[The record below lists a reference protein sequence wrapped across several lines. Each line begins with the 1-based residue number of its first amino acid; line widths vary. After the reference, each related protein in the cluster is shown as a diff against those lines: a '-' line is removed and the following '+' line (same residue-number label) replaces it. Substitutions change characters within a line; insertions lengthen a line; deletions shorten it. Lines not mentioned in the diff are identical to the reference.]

1 MPAIQQ
7 WGRRESIIWPP
18 RRHLYT
24 LGAIFLSLVA
34 TGFFVYVRFQF
45 GLSPLERYYL
55 PYYLRTELAGFTHPT
70 SNYQLLYVSDGK
82 SRPRTALEADVEPG
96 STPQFAGSPLPLEP
110 SPQARQQGL
119 LFLVREQSRSYS
131 NKALHTWIEH
141 RVYADIPLAQ
151 LFTTQLM
158 FGLIAFAFQLPFSIR
173 KDIRR
178 IKSLRYGRR
187 LKGPVLANAKDFTEA
202 VSGNGIGI
210 TTNDSKLPL
219 RIPRDAENKHFLIVG
234 DTGSGKSSII
244 RQMLYQV
251 DARGDSAIV
260 YDPACEFVKQFYSV
274 RRGDIVLNPLD
285 ARMPYWNPSKELRRK
300 AEAKALAV
308 SLYQPEGVTNRF
320 FVEAPQKIFAHLL
333 TFLPTPEELVRW
345 MSDPGEVD
353 RRVRG
358 TEYWMLIDPKAPQQR
373 TGVLGSLNMSAD
385 SFRLL
390 PKLDETNSAWTAT
403 NWAETRR
410 GWIFI
415 TSRPTMREALRPLI
429 SLWIDTLV
437 LRLLNEPIPD
447 QKPVWFVIDELAS
460 LQRLPQLHT
469 AITENRKSQN
479 PVILGF
485 QGRSQMQARY
495 GEDAEAMLSQPA
507 TKIFLRTTEPRAAK
521 WVSEAIGEVE
531 VERLRETH
539 YEGARA
545 GRNFA
550 LDRQTE
556 PLVLPSEI
564 SGLDDLRGFLK
575 YGNHVARFSFP
586 FIAVEEKC
594 PGFDERKMDD
604 LIVPSPPPPADSDEI
619 QSNLLSPEYAL
630 QPHENQVE

>member
-119 LFLVREQSRSYS
+119 RFLFREQSRSYS

-260 YDPACEFVKQFYSV
+260 YDPACEFVKQFYSA